1 IFYFYL
7 GASKMTF
14 GPFPAALQ
22 NAIQQNFL
30 ERAFVEALLN
40 VLAYREIADK
50 EVFPGRIGDTITKTR
65 VGLMIPNIV
74 PLNPNTNTNLDNG
87 LSPQQYSDEQY
98 TLAVYQYPQLAPD
111 INLIDDETT
120 IAAFAMKNAEN
131 LGIAQATALDRIAR
145 NALFQAY
152 MSGNTVLT
160 QSLTNTVQNVDD
172 TRGFQTVVVN
182 GSVQPVSNT
191 NQLPVFVNGV
201 LNYVVAYTNDATN
214 ISSAASTGGTSG
226 TITLASSVTGTA
238 GQTVIG
244 QFAPLIIRPNARTS
258 TAAIQS
264 TDLLNMT
271 VILAAVSQL
280 RNNAVPKIR
289 GAYNL
294 YLNSTSMNEL
304 FQDPEFQILNRG
316 VSTRDP
322 VYENAWVYEM
332 FLDVRFIMTTETF
345 VQLPQASAPVAVAQT
360 IQRPIICGAGCL
372 VEGMFTRGLDAIK
385 NMNSKLG
392 VGDMQTF
399 PTVYNVLGE
408 EFSKQG
414 FYMYM
419 RPPLDRLAQIISQS
433 SNYIGGF
440 TVPTDV
446 TTNPSII
453 PTASNAYYKRAVI
466 IETA

>member
-1 IFYFYL
+1 
-7 GASKMTF
+7 MTF

-30 ERAFVEALLN
+30 ERAFVEALHN

-65 VGLMIPNIV
+65 VGLMVPNIT
-74 PLNPNTNTNLDNG
+74 PLNPSTNTNLDNG
-87 LSPQQYSDEQY
+87 LNPQQYSDEQY
-98 TLAVYQYPQLAPD
+98 QLAVYQYPQLAPD
-111 INLIDDETT
+111 INLVDDETT
-120 IAAFAMKNAEN
+120 IASFAMKNAEN

-145 NALFQAY
+145 NALFNAY
-152 MSGNTVLT
+152 MGGNTVLT
-160 QSLTNTVQNVDD
+160 SSVSSTSQTVDD

-182 GSVQPVSNT
+182 GSVVPVSVGNP
-191 NQLPVFVNGV
+191 LPVFVNGV
-201 LNYVVAYTNDATN
+201 LNYVTAYVNDVTNV
-214 ISSAASTGGTSG
+214 SSALSTGGTSG
-226 TITLASSVTGTA
+226 TLTLQSSVSGTA
-238 GQTVIG
+238 GQAVIG
-244 QFAPLIIRPNARTS
+244 QYAPLILRPNARTS

-271 VILAAVSQL
+271 TILAAVSQL

-304 FQDPEFQILNRG
+304 FQDSEFQILNRG
-316 VSTRDP
+316 VSVRDP
-322 VYENAWVYEM
+322 VYENAWIYEM
-332 FLDVRFIMTTETF
+332 FLDVRFVMTTETF
-345 VQLPQASAPVAVAQT
+345 VQPPQLGAAVPVDQT
-360 IQRPIICGAGCL
+360 IQRPIICGAGTL

-385 NMNSKLG
+385 NMNRDMG
-392 VGDMQTF
+392 VGRVENF
-399 PTVYNVLGE
+399 PTVVNVLGE
-408 EFSKQG
+408 EFTKQG

-446 TTNPSII
+446 TTNPNII
-453 PTASNAYYKRAVI
+453 PTASQAYYKRAVI

>member
-1 IFYFYL
+1 
-7 GASKMTF
+7 MTF
-14 GPFPAALQ
+14 GMFPPQLA

-30 ERAFVEALLN
+30 ERAFIEALHN
-40 VLAYREIADK
+40 VLAYREVADK
-50 EVFPGRIGDTITKTR
+50 ETFPGRIGDTITKTR
-65 VGLMIPNIV
+65 VGLMIPNII
-74 PLNPNTNTNLDNG
+74 PLNPSANTNLDNG
-87 LSPQQYSDEQY
+87 LQPQQYSDEQY
-98 TLAVYQYPQLAPD
+98 SLAVFQYPQLAPD

-120 IAAFAMKNAEN
+120 ISAFAMKNAEN

-145 NALFQAY
+145 NALFNAY
-152 MSGNTVLT
+152 MGGNTVLT
-160 QSLTNTVQNVDD
+160 QTITGTVQNVDD

-182 GSVQPVSNT
+182 GSVVPVSASNP
-191 NQLPVFVNGV
+191 LPVFVNGV
-201 LNYVVAYTNDATN
+201 ANTVVAFSNDAIN
-214 ISSAASTGGTSG
+214 ISSAAVTGGTSG
-226 TITLASSVTGTA
+226 VLTFSASVTGTA
-238 GQTVIG
+238 AQTVIG
-244 QFAPLIIRPNARTS
+244 QYAPLIVRPNARTS
-258 TAAIQS
+258 TAAIQA

-271 VILAAVSQL
+271 SILAAVSQL
-280 RNNAVPKIR
+280 RNNAVPKVR

-304 FQDPEFQILNRG
+304 FQDTEFQILNRG
-316 VSTRDP
+316 VSVRDP

-345 VQLPQASAPVAVAQT
+345 VQPPQGSAPVAVAQT
-360 IQRPIICGAGCL
+360 IQRPILCGAGAL

-385 NMNSKLG
+385 NMNSRNG
-392 VGDMQTF
+392 VGRMETF
-399 PTVYNVLGE
+399 PTVINVLGE
-408 EFSKQG
+408 EFTKQG

-446 TTNPSII
+446 TTNSTII

>member
-1 IFYFYL
+1 
-7 GASKMTF
+7 
-14 GPFPAALQ
+14 
-22 NAIQQNFL
+22 
-30 ERAFVEALLN
+30 
-40 VLAYREIADK
+40 
-50 EVFPGRIGDTITKTR
+50 
-65 VGLMIPNIV
+65 MIPNIT
-74 PLNPNTNTNLDNG
+74 PLNPSANTNLDNG
-87 LSPQQYSDEQY
+87 LTPQQYSDEQY
-98 TLAVYQYPQLAPD
+98 TLAIYQYPQLAPD

-145 NALFQAY
+145 NALFNAY
-152 MSGNTVLT
+152 MGGNTVLT
-160 QSLTNTVQNVDD
+160 TSASSTSQPVDD
-172 TRGFQTVVVN
+172 TRGFQSVVVN
-182 GSVQPVSNT
+182 GQVVPVSVSNP
-191 NQLPVFVNGV
+191 LPIFVNGV
-201 LNYVVAYTNDATN
+201 ANTVTAFSNDVSN

-226 TITLASSVTGTA
+226 TLTLGNSVSGTA
-238 GQTVIG
+238 GQVVIG
-244 QFAPLIIRPNARTS
+244 LYAPVILRPNARSS

-271 VILAAVSQL
+271 TILSAVSQL
-280 RNNAVPKIR
+280 RNNAVPKVR

-304 FQDPEFQILNRG
+304 FQDSEFQILNRG

-322 VYENAWVYEM
+322 VYENAWVYDM

-345 VQLPQASAPVAVAQT
+345 VQPPQAGAPVPVAQT
-360 IQRPIICGAGCL
+360 IQRPVICGAGSL
-372 VEGMFTRGLDAIK
+372 VEGMFTRGLDAIR
-385 NMNSKLG
+385 NMTQDMG
-392 VGDMQTF
+392 VGRMETF
-399 PTVYNVLGE
+399 PSVVNVLGE
-408 EFSKQG
+408 EFTKQG

-446 TTNPSII
+446 TTNPTII
-453 PTASNAYYKRAVI
+453 PTASLAYYKRAVI